1 MNPPRGLAPLLLAAL
16 LACGSPPRPAHPEPP
31 GAPLGDVDTRAEVR
45 SADGA
50 VLARSTYAEGG
61 QGSRGRVEVVSTTP
75 DGAHAELVFLAPH
88 PPAWLALDADGDRLA
103 FVSSSDDNGVSGLWL
118 WRRGEPVARRV
129 TNGGPRA
136 PGRPPQGFLPT
147 PHAGPPWF
155 DGAWLRWEAPDGAH
169 AIEVGP

>member
-1 MNPPRGLAPLLLAAL
+1 MATPRRTWAALAA
-16 LACGSPPRPAHPEPP
+16 AMAGCGGAAPAP
-31 GAPLGDVDTRAEVR
+31 GAPWGDVDTRAEAR
-45 SADGA
+45 SADGTTW
-50 VLARSTYAEGG
+50 ARSAYAEGDR
-61 QGSRGRVEVVSTTP
+61 GSRGVVQIGSTRGE
-75 DGAHAELVFLAPH
+75 GAQTVFGAPH

-118 WRRGEPVARRV
+118 WRRGDATARRV

-136 PGRPPQGFLPT
+136 PGQPPRGFLPT

-155 DGAWLRWEAPDGAH
+155 DGPWLRWEAPDGPH